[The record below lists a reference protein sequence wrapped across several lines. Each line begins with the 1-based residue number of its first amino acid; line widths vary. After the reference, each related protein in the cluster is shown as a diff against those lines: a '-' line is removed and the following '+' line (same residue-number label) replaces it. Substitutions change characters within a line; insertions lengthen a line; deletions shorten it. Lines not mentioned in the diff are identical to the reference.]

1 MARAPQTTQEIP
13 FAGLA
18 VNMTGPTVDGDI
30 VDAGNGAMLV
40 VNNGSGASINVT
52 ILNPSTQEGLA
63 VGNRVV
69 AVAAGAT
76 KHIPVTRQFKQPSD
90 ASVGPNQALVD
101 YSAVASVTRAVIR
114 NGAS

>member
-1 MARAPQTTQEIP
+1 MARVAHNTQDIP

-18 VNMTGPTVDGDI
+18 VAMTAPTADGDI
-30 VDAGNGAMLV
+30 VDAGSVMLV
-40 VNNGSGASINVT
+40 VNNGAGASMNVT

-69 AVAAGAT
+69 AVAAGTT
-76 KHIPVTRQFKQPSD
+76 KHIPITRQFKQPAD
-90 ASVGPNQALVD
+90 AVVGPNQALVD
-101 YSAVASVTRAVIR
+101 YSSVASVTRAVIR